1 MRTFI
6 HLFLN
11 LLIPLSIL
19 FIIASIGYFTYAY
32 DFSKALKLGI
42 LTGVLFGIGASLII
56 APILLISGKVKKQ
69 EETDLEAYAEPEPES
84 EHKVKKETKAP
95 QEKQVIGI
103 GKEIKCMLIMDKELA
118 FNVIQNIPKNEM
130 GCSVSQSDREK
141 GVIMIHTK
149 AGIIEAMITS
159 LTKHTSQVIIHA
171 ANNAKQ
177 AQTLVT
183 HLKKKEYA
191 FLDY

>member
-11 LLIPLSIL
+11 LLIPFSIL
-19 FIIASIGYFTYAY
+19 FIVLSIGYFTYEY

-42 LTGVLFGIGASLII
+42 LTGVLFGIGTSLIMS
-56 APILLISGKVKKQ
+56 PIFLISGKVKKQ
-69 EETDLEAYAEPEPES
+69 EAPDLEEYAQTERAS
-84 EHKVKKETKAP
+84 EHTVQKETKAP
-95 QEKQVIGI
+95 KQKQVMGA

-118 FNVIQNIPKNEM
+118 FNVILNTPEDQM
-130 GCSVSQSDREK
+130 GCSISQSDREK
-141 GVIMIHTK
+141 GSISIQTK
-149 AGIIEAMITS
+149 AGIIQTSITS

-171 ANNAKQ
+171 MNNAKQ